1 VNRERFIRLIRLS
14 LLCIL
19 AVAGNFFLNNFCVY
33 YVKFP
38 LFLDTVFNVA
48 LTFAAGLIP
57 GLVTALL
64 SYVALNSWAIG
75 FYPFILCSI
84 VEVLLVWRLM
94 PVSREMKQSEK
105 AALPAAFSY
114 IGVFTRL
121 MVLYIVCSLAIS
133 VLGGVIDYLHY
144 TVLSNSKLSFSAED
158 AFKISLLRSG
168 IPVLA
173 IDILSRIPV
182 NIVDRFIV
190 IFGGY
195 FISRPIKQIINNKEK
210 KQRE

>member
-1 VNRERFIRLIRLS
+1 M
-14 LLCIL
+14 
-19 AVAGNFFLNNFCVY
+19 
-33 YVKFP
+33 KFP
-38 LFLDTVFNVA
+38 LFLDTVFNA
-48 LTFAAGLIP
+48 AITFAAGLIP

-84 VEVLLVWRLM
+84 VEVLLVWHLM
-94 PVSREMKQSEK
+94 PVNQVKKHAEQ
-105 AALPAAFSY
+105 AALPATKAFSY
-114 IGVFTRL
+114 ISVFARL
-121 MVLYIVCSLAIS
+121 IVLYIVCSLTIS
-133 VLGGVIDYLHY
+133 VLGGVIDYFHY

-158 AFKISLLRSG
+158 AFKIGLLRSG

-195 FISRPIKQIINNKEK
+195 FISRLIVKLTKSKDKN
-210 KQRE
+210 

>member
-1 VNRERFIRLIRLS
+1 VDRERFTRFFKLS
-14 LLCIL
+14 LLCVL
-19 AVAGNFFLNNFCVY
+19 AVGGNFLLNNFCVY
-33 YVKFP
+33 FMKFP

-48 LTFAAGLIP
+48 VAFAAGLVP

-84 VEVLLVWRLM
+84 VEVLLVCLLM
-94 PVSREMKQSEK
+94 PANQGKKHAER
-105 AALPAAFSY
+105 AALPAAKAFSY
-114 IGVFTRL
+114 ISVFARL
-121 MVLYIVCSLAIS
+121 MVLYIVCSLAVS

-144 TVLSNSKLSFSAED
+144 TVLSNPKLSFSAED
-158 AFKISLLRSG
+158 TFKIGLLRSG

-173 IDILSRIPV
+173 MDILSRIPV

-195 FISRPIKQIINNKEK
+195 FVSRGLK
-210 KQRE
+210 RFL

>member
-1 VNRERFIRLIRLS
+1 VNRERFVRLIKLS
-14 LLCIL
+14 LLCIF
-19 AVAGNFFLNNFCVY
+19 AVAGNFLLNNLCVY
-33 YVKFP
+33 YMKFP

-94 PVSREMKQSEK
+94 PINREKKRTEQS
-105 AALPAAFSY
+105 APATKAFSY
-114 IGVFTRL
+114 ISVFARL
-121 MVLYIVCSLAIS
+121 MILYIVCSLTIS

-158 AFKISLLRSG
+158 TFKISLLRSG

-195 FISRPIKQIINNKEK
+195 FVSRLIVKLK
-210 KQRE
+210 K

>member
-1 VNRERFIRLIRLS
+1 MDKERFAHFLKLS
-14 LLCIL
+14 LLCVL
-19 AVAGNFFLNNFCVY
+19 AVALNFLLNNFCVY

-48 LTFAAGLIP
+48 VTFAAGLIP

-84 VEVLLVWRLM
+84 VEVLLVWWLM
-94 PVSREMKQSEK
+94 PVSQAKKHAEK
-105 AALPAAFSY
+105 DVLPETKSFSY
-114 IGVFTRL
+114 ISVFARL
-121 MVLYIVCSLAIS
+121 MVLYIVCSLTIS
-133 VLGGVIDYLHY
+133 VLGGIIDYFHY
-144 TVLSNSKLSFSAED
+144 TVLSNHKLSFSAED
-158 AFKISLLRSG
+158 AFKIGLLRSG
-168 IPVLA
+168 MPVLA

-195 FISRPIKQIINNKEK
+195 FISRALTHK
-210 KQRE
+210 KILCLH

>member
-1 VNRERFIRLIRLS
+1 MNRERFIQIIKLS

-19 AVAGNFFLNNFCVY
+19 AVAGNFFLNNLCVY
-33 YVKFP
+33 YMKFP

-48 LTFAAGLIP
+48 VTFAVGLIP

-64 SYVALNSWAIG
+64 SYVALNSWEIG

-84 VEVLLVWRLM
+84 VEVFLVCHLR
-94 PVSREMKQSEK
+94 PVNQEKKRAEQS
-105 AALPAAFSY
+105 ALPAAFSY
-114 IGVFTRL
+114 IHIFARL
-121 MVLYIVCSLAIS
+121 MILYIVCSLTIS

-158 AFKISLLRSG
+158 TFKISLLRSG

-195 FISRPIKQIINNKEK
+195 FVSRLIVKLNK
-210 KQRE
+210 

>member
-1 VNRERFIRLIRLS
+1 VERERFIRIIKIS

-19 AVAGNFFLNNFCVY
+19 AVAGNFILNNLCVY
-33 YVKFP
+33 YMKFP

-48 LTFAAGLIP
+48 VTFAAGLIP
-57 GLVTALL
+57 GLVTAML
-64 SYVALNSWAIG
+64 SYVALNSWEIG

-94 PVSREMKQSEK
+94 PVNQEKKNAEQS
-105 AALPAAFSY
+105 ALAEAKAFSY
-114 IGVFTRL
+114 IRVFARL
-121 MVLYIVCSLAIS
+121 MVLYIVCSLTIS

-144 TVLSNSKLSFSAED
+144 SVLSNFKRSFSAED
-158 AFKISLLRSG
+158 TFKISLLRSG

-195 FISRPIKQIINNKEK
+195 FVSRLIVKLDK
-210 KQRE
+210 